1 MLAGWDAAPA
11 GGARKHFSC
20 NFLQSTATSRNG

>member
-1 MLAGWDAAPA
+1 MMEPDAAPA